1 MTPKDIAKLIPLGPE
16 HQTWLEDIRRELFN
30 RALVASYG
38 NQSKADQILGV
49 HRQTL
54 RNAIEHFPGK
64 KP

>member
-1 MTPKDIAKLIPLGPE
+1 MTPKEIAKLIPLGPE
-16 HQTWLEDIRRELFN
+16 HQTWLEAIRRELFN

-38 NQSKADQILGV
+38 NQSKAALILGV

-54 RNAIEHFPGK
+54 RNAIEHFPGR

>member
-1 MTPKDIAKLIPLGPE
+1 MTPIEIAKHLPLGPE
-16 HQTWLEDIRRELFN
+16 HQTWLEAIRRELFN

-38 NQSKADQILGV
+38 NQSKAALTLGI

-54 RNAIEHFPGK
+54 RNALEHFPGR

>member
-16 HQTWLEDIRRELFN
+16 HQTWLEAIRRELFK

-38 NQSKADQILGV
+38 NQSKAARLLKV
-49 HRQTL
+49 HRNTL
-54 RNAIEHFPGK
+54 RTAIEHYPGR

>member
-1 MTPKDIAKLIPLGPE
+1 MTPKEIAKLIPLGPE
-16 HQTWLEDIRRELFN
+16 HQTWLEAIRRELFK

-38 NQSKADQILGV
+38 NQSKAALILGV